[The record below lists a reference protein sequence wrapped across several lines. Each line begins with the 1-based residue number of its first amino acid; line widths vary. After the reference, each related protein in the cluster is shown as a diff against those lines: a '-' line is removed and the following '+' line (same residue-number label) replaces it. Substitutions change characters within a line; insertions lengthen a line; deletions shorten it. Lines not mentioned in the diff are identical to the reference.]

1 MSNDKDKL
9 AEYYESAEAN
19 QDSRSDAWVAFIIIV
34 VFVVTAVFWVSGQVI
49 YSDKNFSASSA
60 AIQPKPAEV
69 IACL

>member
-34 VFVVTAVFWVSGQVI
+34 VFVVTAVFWFRVSS

-60 AIQPKPAEV
+60 PYNQN
-69 IACL
+69 LLR